1 MVEFFEQ
8 LIGKEAKDHSP
19 SPFGKWL
26 NGKVVAVERGR
37 LEVSFEPRPEM
48 ANPGG
53 ILHGGAI
60 SAMIDELMGMTV
72 FTLGKEGF
80 YVAINLNVDFLRP
93 GKIGE
98 TITLDCQIIREGR
111 TMVYAN
117 CSVFNSEKKLI
128 AKASSNLMLSKL

>member
-1 MVEFFEQ
+1 MIEYFEK

-19 SPFGKWL
+19 SPFGQWL
-26 NGKVVAVERGR
+26 NGTLISVERGR
-37 LEVSFEPRPEM
+37 LVVENKARPEM
-48 ANPGG
+48 GNPGG

-80 YVAINLNVDFLRP
+80 FVAINLNVDFLRP

-117 CSVFNSEKKLI
+117 CSVYNSEQKLI